1 VSRKSGYRFS
11 EKDTRQTQKIREHPD
26 SIRTGCALALAT
38 PALAAG
44 FCLALPL
51 ASPAAA
57 ACGHGAERCYL
68 QSGKTTVG
76 KRKAY
81 GKRPYRGA
89 RVRSYEPP
97 PVVSA
102 PTYEFRQS
110 PSYGCNVM
118 GCD

>member
-1 VSRKSGYRFS
+1 LSADVSVLPLS
-11 EKDTRQTQKIREHPD
+11 
-26 SIRTGCALALAT
+26 ALAI
-38 PALAAG
+38 ALL
-44 FCLALPL
+44 LALPL

-57 ACGHGAERCYL
+57 ACGPGAERCYL
-68 QSGKTTVG
+68 QSSKTTVG
-76 KRKAY
+76 KRKVHA
-81 GKRPYRGA
+81 KRPYRRA
-89 RVRSYEPP
+89 RVPSYEP

>member
-1 VSRKSGYRFS
+1 MS
-11 EKDTRQTQKIREHPD
+11 P
-26 SIRTGCALALAT
+26 L
-38 PALAAG
+38 PMLAAALL
-44 FCLALPL
+44 LALPL

-57 ACGHGAERCYL
+57 ACGPGAERCYL

-76 KRKAY
+76 KRKTSA
-81 GKRPYRGA
+81 KRPYRRA

-97 PVVSA
+97 PA
-102 PTYEFRQS
+102 PPQTYEFRQS

>member
-1 VSRKSGYRFS
+1 MPPF
-11 EKDTRQTQKIREHPD
+11 PM
-26 SIRTGCALALAT
+26 
-38 PALAAG
+38 LAAIALL
-44 FCLALPL
+44 LASPL

-57 ACGHGAERCYL
+57 ACGPGAEQCYL
-68 QSGKTTVG
+68 QSGKPKIG
-76 KRKAY
+76 KRKASA
-81 GKRPYRGA
+81 KRPYRRA
-89 RVRSYEPP
+89 RVRSYEP

>member
-1 VSRKSGYRFS
+1 MLPIPLLAV
-11 EKDTRQTQKIREHPD
+11 
-26 SIRTGCALALAT
+26 ALL
-38 PALAAG
+38 
-44 FCLALPL
+44 LALPL

-57 ACGHGAERCYL
+57 ACGPGVERCFL

-81 GKRPYRGA
+81 GKRTYRRA
-89 RVRSYEPP
+89 RSYDRPP
-97 PVVSA
+97 PVQS